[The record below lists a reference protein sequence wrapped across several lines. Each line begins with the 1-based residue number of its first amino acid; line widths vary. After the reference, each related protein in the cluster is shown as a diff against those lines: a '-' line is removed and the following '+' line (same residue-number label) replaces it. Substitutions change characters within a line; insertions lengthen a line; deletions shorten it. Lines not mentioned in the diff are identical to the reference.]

1 MKRGTDGSQCMT
13 RIQRVGMAGAACAMV
28 VNLLPIGGCGIGGLV
43 DPINNIANQI
53 EAAVAAIDIN
63 SAQWQDIVRD
73 LMDQMPDTEN
83 DLKADIDDILQRG
96 IKATTVSVIAS
107 GDFVSRRVQEGLDR
121 LASKITGKP
130 VPVYPPAFLGF
141 TPDALDV
148 GRVLSDELNAIT
160 VYGYDFD
167 RRDPQGNQM
176 KLFILRDGNF
186 EECSFALTLATH
198 YEAKI
203 NLAANGVQMSLGCTL
218 MQLRWDDKVISTLPI
233 LQPDPPQEEDMTINL
248 QNIAFRPPHTRG
260 DKDFKGHGPYV
271 ELEAM
276 IAGARFVPGGA
287 TAIQAKVS
295 MFAEET
301 ESDWTTALGSS
312 DWQIV
317 YTAPPGYRIVNII
330 TPISCVESYT
340 DTSHSEDLVCPG
352 LGNLVECFRCMGD
365 TDGDDAGVATK
376 VSVDFAP
383 CVITVIEDNPYFN

>member
-1 MKRGTDGSQCMT
+1 MNRGNLFSSSRTRLRRIRIAGLVLAFAVGSMPT
-13 RIQRVGMAGAACAMV
+13 
-28 VNLLPIGGCGIGGLV
+28 GGCGIGGLV

-53 EAAVAAIDIN
+53 EAAIAAIDIN

-73 LMDQMPDTEN
+73 LMEQMPEAEN
-83 DLKADIDDILQRG
+83 DLKADIDEILQRG

-121 LASKITGKP
+121 LESRITGKP

-141 TPDALDV
+141 TPDALEV
-148 GRVLSDELNAIT
+148 KRVLSDELNAIT

-167 RRDPQGNQM
+167 RRDPAGELM
-176 KLFILRDGNF
+176 KLFILRDGSF

-203 NLAANGVQMSLGCTL
+203 NLAANGVQMSKGCTL
-218 MQLRWDDKVISTLPI
+218 MQLRWEDKVISTLPI
-233 LQPDPPQEEDMTINL
+233 LQPDPPQPKNITVNL
-248 QNIAFRPPHTRG
+248 QNITFRPPHTRG
-260 DKDFKGHGPYV
+260 DKDFDGSGPYV
-271 ELEAM
+271 ELEAA
-276 IAGARFVPGGA
+276 IAGADFVPGGA
-287 TAIQAKVS
+287 TALQAYVD

-301 ESDWTTALGSS
+301 EADWTTASGRS

-317 YTAPPGYRIVNII
+317 YRAEPGFRILNII
-330 TPISCVESYT
+330 TPINCVESYT

-352 LGNLVECFRCMGD
+352 IGNLVECFRCVGD
-365 TDGDDAGVATK
+365 TGGDDAGVATK

-383 CVITVIEDNPYFN
+383 CVITVIKDDPYFN